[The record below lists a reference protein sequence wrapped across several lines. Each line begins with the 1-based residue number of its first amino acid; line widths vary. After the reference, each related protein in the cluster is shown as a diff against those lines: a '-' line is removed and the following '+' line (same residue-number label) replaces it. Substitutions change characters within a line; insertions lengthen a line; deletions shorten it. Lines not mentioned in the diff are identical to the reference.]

1 MTTGARSCRA
11 LSRRILPGQA
21 ARPGDIVCGLIEW
34 AAMLASLKAIHAGG
48 TLGRCWIGTALLLH
62 LGWAA
67 CGLPAGDARSPERE
81 TLVAELDAEQI
92 TLREFEAYLAA
103 EPDSGQ
109 VPPRKSRF
117 RDFVVEKILLRQAQA
132 DGINVADEELE
143 EQMGNLQIEA
153 GDAEFSER
161 LRRFLTFHKLLKLK
175 VQDQVEVTP
184 SDVRD
189 FYGSQHEQFRV
200 GDSGRV
206 LEILVADRARARE
219 IRGMLEPGD
228 VRQFQEVARLH
239 SEGLTAETGGVLGTF
254 ERGQLPSEFEKV
266 ILSLEPGE
274 ISDVFRSRHGYH
286 LFMVEEWI
294 RRHHKRLYLVQEG
307 IFSTLIAQQES
318 AAVDSYIE
326 GLLAGASLRIYD
338 RELDF
343 RESDDHVSATN

>member
-1 MTTGARSCRA
+1 MAR
-11 LSRRILPGQA
+11 
-21 ARPGDIVCGLIEW
+21 
-34 AAMLASLKAIHAGG
+34 
-48 TLGRCWIGTALLLH
+48 
-62 LGWAA
+62 
-67 CGLPAGDARSPERE
+67 
-81 TLVAELDAEQI
+81 LDKEQI
-92 TLREFEAYLAA
+92 TLREFEAYLAT
-103 EPDSGQ
+103 EPAPRQD
-109 VPPRKSRF
+109 PPRKSRF
-117 RDFVVEKILLRQAQA
+117 RDFVVEKMLLRQARM
-132 DGINVADEELE
+132 DGISVADEELE
-143 EQMGNLQIEA
+143 DQMGDLQIEA
-153 GDAEFSER
+153 GDSEFSER
-161 LRRFLTFHKLLKLK
+161 LRRFLTFQKLLKLK
-175 VQDQVEVTP
+175 VRDQVEVT
-184 SDVRD
+184 SSHIRD
-189 FYGSQHEQFRV
+189 FYGSQAKQFRV

-206 LEILVADRARARE
+206 LEILVDDRGRARE

-294 RRHHKRLYLVQEG
+294 RRHQKSLYHVQEG

-326 GLLAGASLRIYD
+326 DLLAGASLHIYD

-343 RESDDHVSATN
+343 RESDDHVSAPN

>member
-1 MTTGARSCRA
+1 M
-11 LSRRILPGQA
+11 
-21 ARPGDIVCGLIEW
+21 
-34 AAMLASLKAIHAGG
+34 
-48 TLGRCWIGTALLLH
+48 
-62 LGWAA
+62 
-67 CGLPAGDARSPERE
+67 
-81 TLVAELDAEQI
+81 AELDEEQI
-92 TLREFEAYLAA
+92 TLREFEAYLAP

-109 VPPRKSRF
+109 VPPRRSRF
-117 RDFVVEKILLRQAQA
+117 RDFVVEKMLLRQARL
-132 DGINVADEELE
+132 DGISVADEELE
-143 EQMGNLQIEA
+143 QQMGNLQIEA
-153 GDAEFSER
+153 GDSRFSER
-161 LRRFLTFHKLLKLK
+161 LRRFLTFQKLLKLK
-175 VQDQVEVTP
+175 VRDQVEVTS
-184 SDVRD
+184 SDIRE
-189 FYGSQHEQFRV
+189 FYGSNGEQFRV

-206 LEILVADRARARE
+206 LEILAAGRARAQE
-219 IRGMLEPGD
+219 IRGMLEPGN

-254 ERGQLPSEFEKV
+254 ERGQLPGEFEKV

-294 RRHHKRLYLVQEG
+294 PRHHKRLYRVQEG

-326 GLLAGASLRIYD
+326 GLLAGATLRIYD

>member
-1 MTTGARSCRA
+1 MG
-11 LSRRILPGQA
+11 GQA
-21 ARPGDIVCGLIEW
+21 GRHGDIGCRLLEW
-34 AAMLASLKAIHAGG
+34 TAMLASLESIRAGA
-48 TLGRCWIGTALLLH
+48 TPGRCRVATALLLH

-81 TLVAELDAEQI
+81 TLVAELDEERI

-117 RDFVVEKILLRQAQA
+117 RDFVVERMLLRQARL
-132 DGINVADEELE
+132 DGIAVADEELE

-161 LRRFLTFHKLLKLK
+161 LRRFLTFQKLLKVK
-175 VQDQVEVTP
+175 VQDQVEVTS

-200 GDSGRV
+200 GDSGRI
-206 LEILVADRARARE
+206 LEILVDDRARARE

-239 SEGLTAETGGVLGTF
+239 SGGLTAEAGGVLGTF

-274 ISDVFRSRHGYH
+274 ISDVFRSPHGYH

-294 RRHHKRLYLVQEG
+294 RRHHKSLYHVQEG
-307 IFSTLIAQQES
+307 IFSTLIARQES

-326 GLLAGASLRIYD
+326 GLLAAASLRIYD

>member
-1 MTTGARSCRA
+1 MGGEVKS
-11 LSRRILPGQA
+11 IP
-21 ARPGDIVCGLIEW
+21 
-34 AAMLASLKAIHAGG
+34 AGG
-48 TLGRCWIGTALLLH
+48 TPGRCRVAAALLLH

-67 CGLPAGDARSPERE
+67 CGLPAGDARSPEGE
-81 TLVAELDAEQI
+81 TLVAELDEERI
-92 TLREFEAYLAA
+92 TLREFEAYLAT
-103 EPDSGQ
+103 EPDSEQ

-117 RDFVVEKILLRQAQA
+117 RDFVVEKMLLRQAQV
-132 DGINVADEELE
+132 DGISVADEELE

-153 GDAEFSER
+153 GDSEFSER
-161 LRRFLTFHKLLKLK
+161 LRRFLTFQKLLKMK
-175 VQDQVEVTP
+175 VQDQVEVTS
-184 SDVRD
+184 SDIRD
-189 FYGSQHEQFRV
+189 FYGSQHAQFRV

-206 LEILVADRARARE
+206 LEILVDDRARARE

-239 SEGLTAETGGVLGTF
+239 SGGLTAETGGILGTF

-266 ILSLEPGE
+266 IMSLEPGE

-294 RRHHKRLYLVQEG
+294 RRHHKSLYHVQEG